1 MPIPCSHFPKK
12 LPTECGFQNHS
23 QPSNKAKHPS
33 KQTSPLPWE
42 GSWSWPGLG
51 AAESSPAG
59 HSKAQMVWQ
68 GLVPADRAQILWQP
82 KSHWKQKLCLVGS
95 NQGWHVGLLA
105 GKHKHPALEA
115 EGRRNWSSGNDEAD
129 QATSICCWRV
139 ARAVYMEFVQLREE
153 QEVVTWRCS
162 GSRDCH
168 HPSPALLLVW
178 LQPRGVSPS
187 IQSIQCLQM
196 SFTRSEMVL
205 KP

>member
-33 KQTSPLPWE
+33 KQTCPLPWE

-59 HSKAQMVWQ
+59 HSKAQIVWQ

-82 KSHWKQKLCLVGS
+82 KSHWKQKCCLVGS

-105 GKHKHPALEA
+105 GKHKHPALEE
-115 EGRRNWSSGNDEAD
+115 EGRRNWGSGNDEAD

-153 QEVVTWRCS
+153 QEVVPGGALGAGTATIHPQRCCWF
-162 GSRDCH
+162 GC
-168 HPSPALLLVW
+168 SPGW
-178 LQPRGVSPS
+178 VSPS

-205 KP
+205 KA